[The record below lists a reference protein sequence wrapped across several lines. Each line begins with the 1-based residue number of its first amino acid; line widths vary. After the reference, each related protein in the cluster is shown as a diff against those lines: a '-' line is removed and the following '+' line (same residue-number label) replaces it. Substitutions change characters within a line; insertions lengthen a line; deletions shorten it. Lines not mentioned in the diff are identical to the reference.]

1 MSEKDI
7 LIRKM
12 EARIDE
18 ANAEIERLKTQAES
32 GGKDAEA
39 ALERK
44 LDDLRGKRQEAVEL
58 LEEVRLAGEDG
69 LAEVRLKMS
78 DVWNEFDAMLR
89 AACGAAAAAFA
100 PPQTRI
106 FIPWNVTGTN
116 NLQSRILFFKTRYE
130 GIERTCEFH
139 G

>member
-89 AACGAAAAAFA
+89 AA
-100 PPQTRI
+100 
-106 FIPWNVTGTN
+106 
-116 NLQSRILFFKTRYE
+116 
-130 GIERTCEFH
+130 
-139 G
+139 